1 MPFDLANAT
10 TESVAAEVERAISE
24 ADAIVAGAVAAGAP
38 RSVESTLLPLDAAAG
53 VISEAMGGAGFM
65 AYVHSDAEVRAAG
78 HAASERLERWAV
90 DLPFDPAVAAAVTEL
105 AATPEAAALT
115 GERARLLEFT
125 VRDIRNAGHELSPEA
140 REEVR
145 AAMARLVEIGV
156 RFNQHIAEVSD
167 AMIVAED
174 DLEGMPDEYRAGLA
188 REDDGRYR
196 ITMAYPDVVPFFENA
211 RRRDRRQALTRLF
224 NNRAA
229 DTNRELLAEAVA
241 LRERVAEL
249 FGRPSWA
256 HHTMDEKMAHDPET
270 VDGFFDD
277 LVPALTKKATGE
289 IAVMAER
296 LAADEAGDDDL
307 QSWDLRYYD
316 TQLRRTE
323 YGVDGHEV
331 AAYLPLEQVL
341 DGLLTITAEV
351 FGVRYEPLPD
361 EPVWHPDVR
370 SYAIVDP
377 ATDAPIAVVH
387 MDLHPREGKFSHA
400 AAFTLVPGRRLPDGS
415 YRTPVSAIVANLTK
429 PTAERPSLL
438 LHDEVVTL
446 FHEFGHI
453 LHQTLTTAETV
464 RFSGT
469 STERDFVEAPS
480 QIMEH
485 WCWRPEVLAR
495 FANHHETGAPIP
507 TELVDQLVAARDL
520 NVALFTLRQVQ
531 FGVLDMGLHGPR
543 RADDGTAP
551 DGSRDL
557 DAILRRSER
566 VGLFDHVDG
575 TFFPASF
582 GHLLGGYDAGYYG
595 YLWAKVYG
603 DDMFSRFAADGV
615 TDPAVG
621 RAYRTAILERGGSR
635 PATEMLEEFLG
646 RAPSNEAFLAELGL

>member
-1 MPFDLANAT
+1 VPFDLTNAT
-10 TESVAAEVERAISE
+10 PDAVAAEAERAI
-24 ADAIVAGAVAAGAP
+24 ADANAIVAGAVVARAP
-38 RSVESTLLPLDAAAG
+38 RSVGATLLPLDAAAG
-53 VISEAMGGAGFM
+53 VISDALGSAGFM
-65 AYVHSDAEVRAAG
+65 AYVHPDADVRVAG

-115 GERARLLEFT
+115 GELARLLAFS
-125 VRDIRNAGHELSPEA
+125 VRDVRLAGHDLAPEA

-156 RFNQHIAEVSD
+156 RFNQHIADVTD
-167 AMIVAED
+167 AMVVDDED
-174 DLEGMPDEYRAGLA
+174 LAGLPDEYRAGLA
-188 REDDGRYR
+188 RDDDGRYR
-196 ITMAYPDVVPFFENA
+196 ITMAYPDVVPFLEQA
-211 RRRDRRQALTRLF
+211 RSRPRREELTRLF

-241 LRERVAEL
+241 RRERIAEL
-249 FGRPSWA
+249 FGQPSWA

-270 VDGFFDD
+270 VDRFYED
-277 LVPALTKKATGE
+277 LVPALTKKATDE
-289 IAVMAER
+289 IAVMARR
-296 LAADEAGDDDL
+296 LFADEGDEDL

-316 TQLRRTE
+316 TELRRTE
-323 YGVDGHEV
+323 FGVDNHEV
-331 AAYLPLEQVL
+331 ATYFPLERVL

-351 FGVRYEPLPD
+351 FGVEYEPLPD

-370 SYAIVDP
+370 SYAVVDP
-377 ATDAPIAVVH
+377 ARGGRIAVVH

-400 AAFTLVPGRRLPDGS
+400 AAFTLVAGRRLADGT

-429 PTAERPSLL
+429 PTADRPSLL

-453 LHQTLTTAETV
+453 LHQTLTQAETV

-485 WCWRPEVLAR
+485 WCWRPEVLSR
-495 FANHHETGAPIP
+495 FARHHVTDEPIP
-507 TELVDQLVAARDL
+507 ADLVSQLVAARDL
-520 NVALFTLRQVQ
+520 NVAVLTLRQIQ
-531 FGVLDMGLHGPR
+531 FGVLDMGFHGPR
-543 RADDGTAP
+543 RPEDGARP
-551 DGSRDL
+551 DGDRDL
-557 DAILRRSER
+557 DAILRRAER
-566 VGLFDHVDG
+566 VALFDHVEG

-615 TDPAVG
+615 TDAVVG
-621 RAYRTAILERGGSR
+621 GAYRQAILERGGSR

-646 RAPSNEAFLAELGL
+646 RAPNNEAFLAELGL